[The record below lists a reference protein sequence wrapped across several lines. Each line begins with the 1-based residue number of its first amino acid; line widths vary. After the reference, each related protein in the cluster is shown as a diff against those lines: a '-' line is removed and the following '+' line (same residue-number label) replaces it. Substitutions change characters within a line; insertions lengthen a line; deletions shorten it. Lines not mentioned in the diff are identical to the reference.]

1 MRSVLIVVVLLVL
14 GAGRRLP
21 VHRLPGSGRLRLRRE
36 QRQLAAQLPVAL
48 ERLAASLRAGGGV
61 LSGVTACADGEGVLA
76 GDLSRILA
84 DVDGGATLPQGLA
97 AWRARRPQPE
107 VMVTAG
113 ALEVVLTAGGRAAGA
128 LEALAAALRDAADTR
143 AEVAA
148 QSAQAR
154 LSAIVVGLAP
164 AAAVALTALVDPA
177 TAAVLVTTSP
187 GRACLVAGVAGIGL
201 AALWMARI
209 VRSA

>member
-1 MRSVLIVVVLLVL
+1 MRSLFLVVLLLLL

-21 VHRLPGSGRLRLRRE
+21 LHRLPGSRRLRLRRE
-36 QRQLAAQLPVAL
+36 QRQLAADLPPAL
-48 ERLAASLRAGGGV
+48 ERLAAFLRAGGGV
-61 LSGVTACADGEGVLA
+61 MAGVAACADGEGVLA
-76 GDLSRILA
+76 GDFSRILA
-84 DVDGGATLPQGLA
+84 EVDRGATLPQGLA

-107 VMVTAG
+107 AMVTAG
-113 ALEVVLTAGGRAAGA
+113 ALEVVLMAGGRAAGA
-128 LEALAAALRDAADTR
+128 LEGLAAALRDAADTR

-154 LSAIVVGLAP
+154 LSALVVGLAP
-164 AAAVALTALVDPA
+164 VAAVALTAVVDPA
-177 TAAVLVTTSP
+177 TAAVLVATSP
-187 GRACLVAGVAGIGL
+187 GRACLAAGVAGMGL